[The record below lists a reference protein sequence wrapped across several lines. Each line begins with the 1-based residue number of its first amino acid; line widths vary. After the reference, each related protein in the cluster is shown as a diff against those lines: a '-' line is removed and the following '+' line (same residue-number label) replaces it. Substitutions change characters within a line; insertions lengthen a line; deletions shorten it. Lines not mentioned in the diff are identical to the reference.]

1 MLKSS
6 ALLTAL
12 TLAGLLTS
20 AHAADTELNL
30 YTARHYQTDEA
41 LYENFTK
48 TTGIRINRIEG
59 KEDELLER
67 ISNEAANSPADV
79 FITVDAARLA
89 KADELGIF
97 APLDSKL
104 IEERIA
110 PNLRTDTWAAFSVR
124 ARVIVHNKLDVKP
137 DQVRNY
143 EDLAKPALKG
153 LVCTR
158 SGSHPYNLS
167 LGAAMIQHNGTENT
181 EKWARGIVANFARQ
195 PKGGDTDQIRAVG
208 AGECGVAIANSYYVA
223 RLINSSKPDDRK
235 TMEAVG
241 VIWPN
246 QQSWGTHINVSGGG
260 MLKHAPTRKRRASSS
275 NTSPPTR
282 PRLTSQTATMN
293 GRWSTASR
301 STTQPS
307 SRWAAS
313 RWIRFR
319 SENWRRP
326 PPKRRKSTIAPVIAE
341 RHESPEA

>member
-1 MLKSS
+1 MIKSS
-6 ALLTAL
+6 ALLAAL
-12 TLAGLLTS
+12 TLAGLY
-20 AHAADTELNL
+20 APAYAADTELNL

-41 LYENFTK
+41 LYEDFTK

-89 KADELGIF
+89 KADQLGVF
-97 APLDSKL
+97 APLDSAL
-104 IEERIA
+104 ITQRIPA
-110 PNLRTDTWAAFSVR
+110 NLRTDTWAAFSIR
-124 ARVIVHNKLDVKP
+124 ARVIVYNKLDVKP

-143 EDLAKPALKG
+143 EDLANPALKG

-167 LGAAMIQHNGTENT
+167 LGAAMIQHDGAENA
-181 EKWARGIVANFARQ
+181 EKWARGVVANFARQ

-223 RLINSSKPDDRK
+223 RLINSSKPEDRK

-246 QQSWGTHINVSGGG
+246 QKSWGTHINVSGGG
-260 MLKHAPTRKRRASSS
+260 MLKHAPHKEAARKFLEYLASDQAQAYFANGNNEWPVVKGVKISNRALESLGSFRMDS
-275 NTSPPTR
+275 LPVGDLANT
-282 PRLTSQTATMN
+282 TA
-293 GRWSTASR
+293 
-301 STTQPS
+301 
-307 SRWAAS
+307 
-313 RWIRFR
+313 
-319 SENWRRP
+319 
-326 PPKRRKSTIAPVIAE
+326 
-341 RHESPEA
+341 EAQKIYDRAGYR

>member
-79 FITVDAARLA
+79 FITVDAGSPGQ
-89 KADELGIF
+89 ADELGIF

-124 ARVIVHNKLDVKP
+124 AGNRPTSSTSNPTRFATMKTWQAGAH
-137 DQVRNY
+137 
-143 EDLAKPALKG
+143 G

-181 EKWARGIVANFARQ
+181 EKMGPRHRGEFRPANPRAATPIRFARSA
-195 PKGGDTDQIRAVG
+195 PASAAWRSPTA
-208 AGECGVAIANSYYVA
+208 
-223 RLINSSKPDDRK
+223 
-235 TMEAVG
+235 TM
-241 VIWPN
+241 
-246 QQSWGTHINVSGGG
+246 S
-260 MLKHAPTRKRRASSS
+260 RASS
-275 NTSPPTR
+275 
-282 PRLTSQTATMN
+282 
-293 GRWSTASR
+293 
-301 STTQPS
+301 
-307 SRWAAS
+307 
-313 RWIRFR
+313 I
-319 SENWRRP
+319 
-326 PPKRRKSTIAPVIAE
+326 
-341 RHESPEA
+341 